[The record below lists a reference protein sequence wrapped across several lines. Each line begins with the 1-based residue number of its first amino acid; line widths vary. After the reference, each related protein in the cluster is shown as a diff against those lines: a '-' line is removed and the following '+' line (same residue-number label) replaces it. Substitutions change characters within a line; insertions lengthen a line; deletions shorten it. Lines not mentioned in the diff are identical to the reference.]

1 MANYTGPITHIASV
15 KLSPSGVRR
24 FNQVFDIVC
33 SKCGRPSSAAA
44 EATPTAPDFLFF
56 QANGRV
62 LSPLVFV
69 SERRAPITAAGFSRM
84 IERADQNGHLNECVP
99 GI

>member
-1 MANYTGPITHIASV
+1 
-15 KLSPSGVRR
+15 
-24 FNQVFDIVC
+24 VC
-33 SKCGRPSSAAA
+33 SKCGRPSSAGGGHFDG
-44 EATPTAPDFLFF
+44 TRFLFF

-62 LSPLVFV
+62 LSPFVFV
-69 SERRAPITAAGFSRM
+69 SERGAPITAAGFSRM